1 MSGTLA
7 VEQLSTT
14 VAELGFQG
22 EVRWPGDANVVLH
35 DVLLKRK
42 SRKREISDI
51 FHLSWLCTQDNSSI
65 RSMPHVSS
73 RVVQAQHCA
82 SLLLWLH
89 THQDGGLC
97 LRLLVS
103 RKLIREVQGT
113 GSVAIE
119 GELGG
124 RETIVDQ
131 AIRRMGNLEAS
142 LGDWEIQKEVQE
154 DVDGSKIGSTSQG
167 QGLSIRC

>member
-14 VAELGFQG
+14 LAELGFQG
-22 EVRWPGDANVVLH
+22 EVRWQGDANVVLR

-51 FHLSWLCTQDNSSI
+51 FLLSRPCNQDNSSI

-73 RVVQAQHCA
+73 RVVQAQHCEF
-82 SLLLWLH
+82 LLLWLH

-97 LRLLVS
+97 LRPMVS
-103 RKLIREVQGT
+103 WRLIREDQGT
-113 GSVAIE
+113 
-119 GELGG
+119 
-124 RETIVDQ
+124 
-131 AIRRMGNLEAS
+131 AS
-142 LGDWEIQKEVQE
+142 MVID
-154 DVDGSKIGSTSQG
+154 
-167 QGLSIRC
+167 